1 MRQTKKQLRHTIL
14 CSILILSLIIM
25 GISNSSI
32 INAIAGSSDNDV
44 TNNLSNVK
52 ISITNTS
59 DNTPTVTDN
68 SVVGSLSNGQHYKVT
83 INWSIASDKYDNIVK
98 SGDYFTIKLDDNY
111 FSFKNSTQEYNL
123 NYLGYN
129 IGKWK
134 IEDSNIKCTFTEEC
148 QRFIEVSGFFEASG
162 YFIDENR
169 ATNTVTMGNID
180 LDIPMNPPATGFPY
194 KDAPALD
201 WNYGLITK
209 LGNHYSNDPYM
220 GWYIYGNY
228 ENALKLY
235 TGQATENLENVVVKD
250 VLPDDLIVDTIKIN
264 TPINHPKS
272 ETVLSDESAFKL
284 PITEQFTNVN
294 EDTVISG
301 HSFAT
306 QSEWESYINTTP
318 LTYGTSKDKKVA
330 LVNLGNLPGSLRM
343 ADTADEFKD
352 KLADNY
358 MHFSEEELNALANI
372 HKISD
377 SNPYPVYAFQVYLKV
392 KSSNADGIFSKTSY
406 DNTAYLTTNSGPN
419 GDDEHTL
426 NITQVGAGIQGSI
439 TKTATLTKTDES
451 TGTPISGASFKLQ
464 YLNDSTWE
472 NYVPANASEVQVT
485 DSNGQVIYNDLS
497 AGTYRFVEVAAAN
510 GYDIDSVI
518 YSQSQ
523 FVVSS
528 ADTNNYDIT
537 ATNKKIQ
544 QPPST
549 EESSSIP
556 DETSSTEESTP
567 AETTSME
574 TTSTEATSNENTS
587 VETTTANSSSI
598 PDESTT
604 ADSSSIPDEST
615 EASSKD
621 ILGTASEPVNKPGDT
636 AGSYKWYIVVAMSV
650 LILSALFL
658 TDKKKEII

>member
-1 MRQTKKQLRHTIL
+1 
-14 CSILILSLIIM
+14 
-25 GISNSSI
+25 
-32 INAIAGSSDNDV
+32 
-44 TNNLSNVK
+44 
-52 ISITNTS
+52 
-59 DNTPTVTDN
+59 
-68 SVVGSLSNGQHYKVT
+68 
-83 INWSIASDKYDNIVK
+83 
-98 SGDYFTIKLDDNY
+98 
-111 FSFKNSTQEYNL
+111 
-123 NYLGYN
+123 
-129 IGKWK
+129 
-134 IEDSNIKCTFTEEC
+134 
-148 QRFIEVSGFFEASG
+148 
-162 YFIDENR
+162 
-169 ATNTVTMGNID
+169 
-180 LDIPMNPPATGFPY
+180 
-194 KDAPALD
+194 
-201 WNYGLITK
+201 
-209 LGNHYSNDPYM
+209 
-220 GWYIYGNY
+220 
-228 ENALKLY
+228 
-235 TGQATENLENVVVKD
+235 
-250 VLPDDLIVDTIKIN
+250 
-264 TPINHPKS
+264 
-272 ETVLSDESAFKL
+272 
-284 PITEQFTNVN
+284 
-294 EDTVISG
+294 
-301 HSFAT
+301 
-306 QSEWESYINTTP
+306 
-318 LTYGTSKDKKVA
+318 
-330 LVNLGNLPGSLRM
+330 M

>member
-32 INAIAGSSDNDV
+32 INAIAGSSDN
-44 TNNLSNVK
+44 
-52 ISITNTS
+52 
-59 DNTPTVTDN
+59 
-68 SVVGSLSNGQHYKVT
+68 
-83 INWSIASDKYDNIVK
+83 
-98 SGDYFTIKLDDNY
+98 
-111 FSFKNSTQEYNL
+111 
-123 NYLGYN
+123 
-129 IGKWK
+129 
-134 IEDSNIKCTFTEEC
+134 
-148 QRFIEVSGFFEASG
+148 
-162 YFIDENR
+162 
-169 ATNTVTMGNID
+169 
-180 LDIPMNPPATGFPY
+180 
-194 KDAPALD
+194 
-201 WNYGLITK
+201 
-209 LGNHYSNDPYM
+209 
-220 GWYIYGNY
+220 
-228 ENALKLY
+228 
-235 TGQATENLENVVVKD
+235 
-250 VLPDDLIVDTIKIN
+250 
-264 TPINHPKS
+264 
-272 ETVLSDESAFKL
+272 
-284 PITEQFTNVN
+284 
-294 EDTVISG
+294 
-301 HSFAT
+301 
-306 QSEWESYINTTP
+306 
-318 LTYGTSKDKKVA
+318 
-330 LVNLGNLPGSLRM
+330 NLPGSLRM
-343 ADTADEFKD
+343 ADTTDEFKD

-464 YLNDSTWE
+464 YLNGSTWE
-472 NYVPANASEVQVT
+472 NYIPANASEVQVT

-556 DETSSTEESTP
+556 DES
-567 AETTSME
+567 
-574 TTSTEATSNENTS
+574 
-587 VETTTANSSSI
+587 TTT
-598 PDESTT
+598 
-604 ADSSSIPDEST
+604 DSSSIPDEST